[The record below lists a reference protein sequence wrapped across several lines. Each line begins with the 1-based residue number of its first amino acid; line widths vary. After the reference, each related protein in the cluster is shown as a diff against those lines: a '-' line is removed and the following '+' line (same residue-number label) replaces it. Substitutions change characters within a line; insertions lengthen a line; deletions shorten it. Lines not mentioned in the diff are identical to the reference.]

1 MVQVATRRSIE
12 VKEDDDLIVGSS
24 PAIRAL
30 RQIIARVAPT
40 NASVLITGPSGSG
53 KEMVAQAIHAAS
65 KRTSRNFVALNCGAI
80 PAELMESELFGHE
93 RGAFTGAATRRI
105 GRFEEAN
112 SGTLFLDEIGDMRFD
127 MQVKLLRVL
136 EDGLVQR
143 VGGGVPIAADVRII
157 SATHQNIDE
166 AIRDNRFRE
175 DLYFRLGVVPISV
188 PALAER
194 VEDIPLLIEHF
205 RKTRGGPSRAFFDRD
220 AMMRLMDHEWPGN
233 VRELRNVVER
243 ADILFG
249 GMTIGSDEVEQLLGL
264 RSGRP
269 LRIVDLPARAE
280 AIARV
285 EETPVSFPPSPLV
298 PAQASSSLATSVH
311 KLPVDPHAPIDL
323 KVLVET
329 MEQERIQ
336 MALEAADGVISEA
349 ARLLTLKRTTLIEK
363 MRKYGVGK
371 QAA

>member
-1 MVQVATRRSIE
+1 
-12 VKEDDDLIVGSS
+12 
-24 PAIRAL
+24 
-30 RQIIARVAPT
+30 
-40 NASVLITGPSGSG
+40 
-53 KEMVAQAIHAAS
+53 
-65 KRTSRNFVALNCGAI
+65 
-80 PAELMESELFGHE
+80 
-93 RGAFTGAATRRI
+93 
-105 GRFEEAN
+105 
-112 SGTLFLDEIGDMRFD
+112 
-127 MQVKLLRVL
+127 
-136 EDGLVQR
+136 
-143 VGGGVPIAADVRII
+143 
-157 SATHQNIDE
+157 
-166 AIRDNRFRE
+166 
-175 DLYFRLGVVPISV
+175 
-188 PALAER
+188 
-194 VEDIPLLIEHF
+194 
-205 RKTRGGPSRAFFDRD
+205 
-220 AMMRLMDHEWPGN
+220 MMRLMGHEWPGN

-280 AIARV
+280 AISRA
-285 EETPVSFPPSPLV
+285 EETPVPVTPFPLAA
-298 PAQASSSLATSVH
+298 AQASPSHTRTVNTVPA
-311 KLPVDPHAPIDL
+311 DPHAPIDL

>member
-12 VKEDDDLIVGSS
+12 GIDDDELIVGNS

-53 KEMVAQAIHAAS
+53 KELVAQAVHAAS
-65 KRTSRNFVALNCGAI
+65 TRATQSFVALNCGAI

-112 SGTLFLDEIGDMRFD
+112 KGTLFIDEIGDMRFD

-143 VGGGVPIAADVRII
+143 VGGGAPIAANVRII
-157 SATHQNIDE
+157 SATHQNIDD

-194 VEDIPLLIEHF
+194 VEDIPLLIAHF
-205 RKTRGGPSRAFFDRD
+205 RKTRGGPARATFDRD
-220 AMMRLMDHEWPGN
+220 AMMRLMGHEWPGN

-269 LRIVDLPARAE
+269 IRIVDLPARAE
-280 AIARV
+280 AITRA
-285 EETPVSFPPSPLV
+285 EETPVPVPLFPLAA
-298 PAQASSSLATSVH
+298 AQASSSTTHPSIRPPA
-311 KLPVDPHAPIDL
+311 DPHAPIDL

>member
-12 VKEDDDLIVGSS
+12 VLDDDDLIVGNS

-40 NASVLITGPSGSG
+40 TASVLITGPSGSG
-53 KEMVAQAIHAAS
+53 KELVAQAIHAAS
-65 KRTSRNFVALNCGAI
+65 TRASQTFVALNCGAI

-112 SGTLFLDEIGDMRFD
+112 GGTLFLDEIGDMRFD

-143 VGGGVPIAADVRII
+143 VGGGAPIAANVRII
-157 SATHQNIDE
+157 SATHQNIDD

-194 VEDIPLLIEHF
+194 VEDIPLLIAHF
-205 RKTRGGPSRAFFDRD
+205 RKTRGGPSRATFDRD
-220 AMMRLMDHEWPGN
+220 AMMRLMGHEWPGN

-280 AIARV
+280 AISRA
-285 EETPVSFPPSPLV
+285 EETPVPVTPFPLAA
-298 PAQASSSLATSVH
+298 AQASPSHARTVNVV
-311 KLPVDPHAPIDL
+311 PADPHAPIDL

>member
-1 MVQVATRRSIE
+1 VAASNRDLQKE
-12 VKEDDDLIVGSS
+12 VKAG
-24 PAIRAL
+24 
-30 RQIIARVAPT
+30 
-40 NASVLITGPSGSG
+40 
-53 KEMVAQAIHAAS
+53 
-65 KRTSRNFVALNCGAI
+65 
-80 PAELMESELFGHE
+80 
-93 RGAFTGAATRRI
+93 
-105 GRFEEAN
+105 
-112 SGTLFLDEIGDMRFD
+112 
-127 MQVKLLRVL
+127 
-136 EDGLVQR
+136 
-143 VGGGVPIAADVRII
+143 
-157 SATHQNIDE
+157 
-166 AIRDNRFRE
+166 RFRE
-175 DLYFRLGVVPISV
+175 DLYFRLGVVPINV
-188 PALAER
+188 PALSER
-194 VEDIPLLIEHF
+194 VEDIPLLIAHF
-205 RKTRGGPSRAFFDRD
+205 RKTRGGPSRATFDRD
-220 AMMRLMDHEWPGN
+220 AMMRLMGHEWPGN

-280 AIARV
+280 AISRA
-285 EETPVSFPPSPLV
+285 EETPVPVPLFPLAA
-298 PAQASSSLATSVH
+298 AQASSSTPRTANTPSA
-311 KLPVDPHAPIDL
+311 DPHAPIDL

>member
-1 MVQVATRRSIE
+1 MMMVAT
-12 VKEDDDLIVGSS
+12 KERVQAFECDELIVGNS
-24 PAIRAL
+24 PAVRAL
-30 RQIIARVAPT
+30 RQIIARVAQSD
-40 NASVLITGPSGSG
+40 ASVLITGPSGSG
-53 KEMVAQAIHAAS
+53 KELVAQAIHAAS
-65 KRTSRNFVALNCGAI
+65 TRAGQAFVALNCGAI

-112 SGTLFLDEIGDMRFD
+112 KGTLFLDEIGDMRFD

-143 VGGGVPIAADVRII
+143 VGGGAPIASNVRII
-157 SATHQNIDE
+157 SATHQNIDV
-166 AIRDNRFRE
+166 AICENRFRE
-175 DLYFRLGVVPISV
+175 DLYFRLGVVPINV
-188 PALAER
+188 PSLAER

-205 RKTRGGPSRAFFDRD
+205 RKTRAAPARAQFDRD
-220 AMMRLMDHEWPGN
+220 AMMRLMAHEWPGN

-249 GMTIGSDEVEQLLGL
+249 GMVISAEEVEQLLGL
-264 RSGRP
+264 RSNRP
-269 LRIVDLPARAE
+269 LRVVDLQARI
-280 AIARV
+280 IAR
-285 EETPVSFPPSPLV
+285 TPVADVSAPAAPKPISFV
-298 PAQASSSLATSVH
+298 PVAPAKVV
-311 KLPVDPHAPIDL
+311 PMPIDRNAPIDL
-323 KVLVET
+323 KVLIET
-329 MEQERIQ
+329 VEQERIQ

>member
-1 MVQVATRRSIE
+1 MMQVATRGKIE
-12 VKEDDDLIVGSS
+12 VLEDDGLIVGNS

-40 NASVLITGPSGSG
+40 NASVLITGPSGAG
-53 KEMVAQAIHAAS
+53 KELVAQAIHAAS
-65 KRTSRNFVALNCGAI
+65 SRAPQNFVALNCGAI

-112 SGTLFLDEIGDMRFD
+112 KGTLFLDEIGDMRFD

-143 VGGGVPIAADVRII
+143 VGGGAPIAADVRII

-166 AIRDNRFRE
+166 AIRENRFRE

-188 PALAER
+188 PSLAER

-205 RKTRGGPSRAFFDRD
+205 RKTRGGPARAHFDRD

-280 AIARV
+280 AISRAS
-285 EETPVSFPPSPLV
+285 ETPAPFSPFPLAA
-298 PAQASSSLATSVH
+298 AQASSSPTNVVS
-311 KLPVDPHAPIDL
+311 LPVDPHAPIDL

-363 MRKYGVGK
+363 MRKYGVGR